1 VGVKPPIESD
11 VYIVGDFICQ
21 VYFPAE
27 FKNQFFAFDG
37 TITDFSKLSM
47 PDYFRLISSE
57 ALITLTIAKNP
68 ELADLLR
75 AEGKKIFAEHGMSL

>member
-1 VGVKPPIESD
+1 
-11 VYIVGDFICQ
+11 
-21 VYFPAE
+21 
-27 FKNQFFAFDG
+27 
-37 TITDFSKLSM
+37 M